1 MNLEDTK
8 RIVIKIGSSLLFH
21 EDSNKL
27 NEKWLSSLA
36 EDIRY
41 LNENHKEVIIV
52 TSGAIAL
59 GAKDLDLDSNEM
71 KLDINQAISSVGQI
85 HLMSSYKN
93 AFEKN
98 AWNSLTAQLIFIKNV
113 PCMERFLFITVYEKS
128 YFTSRFFNLYSSL
141 NSSRNSMD
149 VHGPGAACPTKN
161 TQKNIYG
168 CVHHL
173 VWPL

>member
-1 MNLEDTK
+1 MNIEDTK

-59 GAKDLDLDSNEM
+59 GAKDLDLDSN
-71 KLDINQAISSVGQI
+71 
-85 HLMSSYKN
+85 
-93 AFEKN
+93 
-98 AWNSLTAQLIFIKNV
+98 
-113 PCMERFLFITVYEKS
+113 
-128 YFTSRFFNLYSSL
+128 
-141 NSSRNSMD
+141 
-149 VHGPGAACPTKN
+149 
-161 TQKNIYG
+161 
-168 CVHHL
+168 
-173 VWPL
+173 